1 MDPLLD
7 KIAIIGHDM
16 TPFGDLYELGI
27 GDISNIALTGALKSA
42 GVERQDIDALYI
54 GNAGAGSF
62 LGQEHLGALIATE
75 CGLDCQSLSV
85 EASGAS
91 GAVAMRVAAHGIM
104 SGYIEKVAVIGVEK
118 MTSFSSAQD
127 TQYALATALDSIW
140 ESSIGATLAGNYG
153 LMAKAHMREYGTTSE
168 QMAQVAVKNHSNSKN
183 NPRAQFHNSITQA
196 HVLNSK
202 LIADP
207 IHLLDGCAASDGAA
221 AIIMCSP
228 EIAESYDSEPIYI
241 RASKQGH
248 SPLALHK
255 REHLNRLSCTRKA
268 AEAGY
273 KQLQI
278 TPEDISFVE
287 AHDIFT
293 IAEILSIE
301 AMGLVEQGQG
311 GKATEEGVTAIDGEI
326 PVNTSGG
333 LKARGYPIGASGIAQ
348 VIEVMDQFKGEA
360 DGRQLRD
367 LSWAMTQSMGG
378 SGGTSVVS
386 FFSR

>member
-360 DGRQLRD
+360 DGRQLKD

>member
-1 MDPLLD
+1 MDPLFD

-16 TPFGDLYELGI
+16 TPFGDLYDLGI
-27 GDISNIALTGALKSA
+27 GDISNMAITGAMKSA
-42 GVERQDIDALYI
+42 GVERKDIDALYI

-91 GAVAMRVAAHGIM
+91 GAVAMRIAAHGIM
-104 SGYIEKVAVIGVEK
+104 TGYIEKVAVLGIEK
-118 MTSFSSAQD
+118 MTSFSSSHD

-140 ESSIGATLAGNYG
+140 ESSMGATLAGNYA
-153 LMAKAHMREYGTTSE
+153 LMAKSHMRTYGTTSE
-168 QMAQVAVKNHSNSKN
+168 QMAQVAVKNHSNSRN

-202 LIADP
+202 VVADP
-207 IHLLDGCAASDGAA
+207 IHLLDGCAASDGGAA
-221 AIIMCSP
+221 LIMCSP
-228 EIAESYDSEPIYI
+228 EIAESYDSEPIYL

-255 REHLNRLSCTRKA
+255 RDSLHELACTRKA
-268 AEAGY
+268 AEGGY

-278 TPEDISFVE
+278 TPKDISMTEV
-287 AHDIFT
+287 HDIFT
-293 IAEILSIE
+293 IAEIMSIE
-301 AMGLVEQGQG
+301 ALGLVEVGEG
-311 GKATEEGVTAIDGEI
+311 GKATEEGVTAIDGEV

-333 LKARGYPIGASGIAQ
+333 LKARGYPIGASGVAQ
-348 VIEVMDQFKGEA
+348 AIEIMDQFKGDA
-360 DGRQLRD
+360 KGRQLKD
-367 LSWAMTQSMGG
+367 LQWGMTQSMGG